1 MANVTYRGRRIVRNG
16 KTIYYGSM
24 ANPYVVNM
32 TIVAENKTEQGINA
46 ATKIQCY
53 LMKTDKGLSPMES
66 IKKNAIKPNLYE
78 ALELAAAWLDGVRS

>member
-1 MANVTYRGRRIVRNG
+1 MANVTYRGRKIVRNG

-24 ANPYVVNM
+24 ANPYVVSMN
-32 TIVAENKTEQGINA
+32 IADEKTENGFTT

-66 IKKNAIKPNLYE
+66 IQKNAVKPNLFE
-78 ALELAAAWLDGVRS
+78 ALELASAWLDSVRS

>member
-24 ANPYVVNM
+24 ADPYVVSM
-32 TIVAENKTEQGINA
+32 TVAEEKKEKNITE

-53 LMKTDKGLSPMES
+53 LMKTDKGLSPMQS
-66 IKKNAIKPNLYE
+66 IRKNAVKPSLFE
-78 ALELAAAWLDGVRS
+78 ALELASAWLESVGS